1 MAGFDD
7 AHVGQERGRGRGR
20 WAGADA
26 WPAMLLLSP
35 FLLAFALFL
44 AWPAL
49 QTAYM
54 SLTESSLTRT
64 GDFVGLDNFAELVRD
79 EAFWQSLGATVWF
92 AVLTVVPNTVL
103 GLVMALLV
111 HGRRRGKSVL
121 QAIFFLPF
129 VLPVSV
135 MTLITAWILHP
146 TFGLANALLG
156 GERAWLTDVNW
167 AMPSVAIATIWWTV
181 GFPMLMFLAGLNNI
195 PAELY
200 EAAELDGARGLQ
212 LFRYVTW
219 PALQPVLAT
228 VMMLQLIN
236 SLKIFSQPYILTG
249 GGPFNTTRVTLHYMY
264 ETAFVYGNAGYA
276 AAIAM
281 AFLLMVLALS
291 ALQAVLMAWRAGRR
305 VA

>member
-1 MAGFDD
+1 MTTPTEASTAQRRRASSPD
-7 AHVGQERGRGRGR
+7 R
-20 WAGADA
+20 
-26 WPAMLLLSP
+26 WPAILLLLP
-35 FLLAFALFL
+35 FLLAFAMFL

-64 GDFVGLDNFAELVRD
+64 GAFVGLDNYAELVRD

-92 AVLTVVPNTVL
+92 AVLTVLPITAL

-111 HGRRRGKSVL
+111 HHRQRGKSVL
-121 QAIFFLPF
+121 QAVFFLPF

-146 TFGLANALLG
+146 TFGLANALYG
-156 GERAWLTDVNW
+156 SERAWLTDVNW

-181 GFPMLMFLAGLNNI
+181 GFCMLMFLAGLKNI
-195 PAELY
+195 PADLY
-200 EAAELDGARGLQ
+200 EAAELDGAGAVQ

-228 VMMLQLIN
+228 VLMLQMIG

-281 AFLLMVLALS
+281 AFLIIVLALT
-291 ALQAVLMAWRAGRR
+291 ALQSVLIAWRAGRSN
-305 VA
+305 A

>member
-1 MAGFDD
+1 MAGSPH
-7 AHVGQERGRGRGR
+7 AGMGEGARRLG
-20 WAGADA
+20 GADA
-26 WPAMLLLSP
+26 WPAALLLAP
-35 FLLAFALFL
+35 FLVAFALFL
-44 AWPAL
+44 LWPAL

-64 GDFVGLDNFAELVRD
+64 GGFVGLDNFAELVRD
-79 EAFWQSLGATVWF
+79 EAFWQSLGATAWF

-103 GLVMALLV
+103 GLAMALLV
-111 HGRRRGKSVL
+111 HHRRRGAAVL
-121 QAIFFLPF
+121 QAVFFLPF

-135 MTLITAWILHP
+135 MTLITGWILHP
-146 TFGLANALLG
+146 TFGLANALAG
-156 GERAWLTDVNW
+156 GERAWLTDVDW
-167 AMPSVAIATIWWTV
+167 AMPSVALATIWWTV
-181 GFPMLMFLAGLNNI
+181 GFPMLMFLAGLKNI

-212 LFRYVTW
+212 LFRHITW

-228 VMMLQLIN
+228 VMVLQLIG

-291 ALQAVLMAWRAGRR
+291 ALQAVVIAWRAGRS
-305 VA
+305 VP